1 MNDQILLSV
10 KDLTVKIGDQII
22 LSNVSFE
29 IKKNEVLGLV
39 GESGS
44 GKSFTA
50 LSVLNLINI
59 KNLKSEGEII
69 FNGNNLNTLSNKD
82 YQKIRGKEI
91 SIIFQ
96 EPMSSLN
103 PSMKCGDQI
112 SEILTT
118 HEKIN
123 TKIAKKKSLELIKK
137 VHFDEIVIDIFAE
150 TKIFGESGI

>member
-1 MNDQILLSV
+1 MNDLILLSI

-82 YQKIRGKEI
+82 YQKIRGKEL
-91 SIIFQ
+91 FQ
-96 EPMSSLN
+96 
-103 PSMKCGDQI
+103 
-112 SEILTT
+112 T
-118 HEKIN
+118 
-123 TKIAKKKSLELIKK
+123 
-137 VHFDEIVIDIFAE
+137 
-150 TKIFGESGI
+150 FGEETYNA